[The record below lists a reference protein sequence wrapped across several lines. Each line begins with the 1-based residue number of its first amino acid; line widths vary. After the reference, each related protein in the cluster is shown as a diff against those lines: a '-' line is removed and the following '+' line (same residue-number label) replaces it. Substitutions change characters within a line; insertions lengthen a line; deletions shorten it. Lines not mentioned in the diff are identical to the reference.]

1 MIVSLTGGLG
11 NQLFQMY
18 AGLYFSED
26 TVTLSTEFGNPRESG
41 GFTDLFHFQ
50 LPSRIRIIERKGADP
65 FAEKFGGLAIRRNLI
80 PQAVDKFALSNNLLS
95 SILNSYFSKKLSERV
110 RVFSSPEVGMVDSV
124 PDNDEL
130 IFGYFQTYRYFSSL
144 GAQDRQLSLLRKSRE
159 FLKLEE
165 TARVNNPIVVHVRL
179 GDYAKER
186 HFGVLSANYYLNCFT
201 KLDLINL
208 EQPIWVFSDEPRKAL
223 DILPKLS
230 PERFFVVPNEVLTP
244 AETLELMRHG
254 STYVIAN
261 STFSWWGAT
270 LSYSDNPTVI
280 APEKWF
286 AGMQDPR
293 ELLPSKWMTEK
304 R

>member
-1 MIVSLTGGLG
+1 
-11 NQLFQMY
+11 
-18 AGLYFSED
+18 
-26 TVTLSTEFGNPRESG
+26 
-41 GFTDLFHFQ
+41 
-50 LPSRIRIIERKGADP
+50 LPSRIRIIEKKGADR

-201 KLDLINL
+201 KLDLINS
-208 EQPIWVFSDEPRKAL
+208 EQPIWVFSDEPTKAL

>member
-1 MIVSLTGGLG
+1 
-11 NQLFQMY
+11 
-18 AGLYFSED
+18 
-26 TVTLSTEFGNPRESG
+26 
-41 GFTDLFHFQ
+41 
-50 LPSRIRIIERKGADP
+50 
-65 FAEKFGGLAIRRNLI
+65 
-80 PQAVDKFALSNNLLS
+80 
-95 SILNSYFSKKLSERV
+95 
-110 RVFSSPEVGMVDSV
+110 MVDSV

-201 KLDLINL
+201 KLDLINS
-208 EQPIWVFSDEPRKAL
+208 EQPIWVFSDEPTKAL
-223 DILPKLS
+223 DTLPKLS